1 MKNKI
6 TPTKTQIAIVK
17 LYWDMFQ
24 AEQSLFYGRIGEL
37 EKAMSKKTGIKDIE
51 FFQCD
56 GDWVG
61 IGNAERTMKL
71 IQREELE

>member
-6 TPTKTQIAIVK
+6 TPTKTQIAILK